1 MGQWRFKSL
10 GHALKMCE
18 IPCSRFSLR
27 LTHFG
32 LHMYACVRLCAQC
45 AHRESK
51 EADQGI
57 GCPETDVI
65 DGCELPWEYWEMKQS
80 SATAESALNHWAISP
95 APLFHSIL
103 YVTRCS
109 QLAPPHSAVSLH
121 APATDN
127 RCWMGTSLYLCSTY
141 TPICH
146 IFLITLETKYPRNIR
161 GSHRTMGN
169 CSM

>member
-18 IPCSRFSLR
+18 IPCSPFPLRF
-27 LTHFG
+27 THFG
-32 LHMYACVRLCAQC
+32 LHMYACVWLCAQC

-95 APLFHSIL
+95 APLFHSFW
-103 YVTRCS
+103 YVTRCR
-109 QLAPPHSAVSLH
+109 QLAPPHCCLLTCPSNSQQMLDGNINLSLFYLYSNLPCISHNTGNKVS
-121 APATDN
+121 
-127 RCWMGTSLYLCSTY
+127 S
-141 TPICH
+141 
-146 IFLITLETKYPRNIR
+146 KYKRKP
-161 GSHRTMGN
+161 
-169 CSM
+169 